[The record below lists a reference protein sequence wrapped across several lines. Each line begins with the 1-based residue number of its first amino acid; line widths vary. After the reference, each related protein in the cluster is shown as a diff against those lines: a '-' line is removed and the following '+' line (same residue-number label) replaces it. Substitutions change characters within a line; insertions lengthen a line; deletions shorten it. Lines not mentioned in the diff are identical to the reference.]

1 MIPPYLRR
9 LKIAEFSKANIL
21 KYAQSFDENLTSLE
35 PLKLEASGRKYFRV
49 ASKESSYVI
58 SYDDRPVN
66 GQLVFINRAN
76 ELSDCNVR
84 APKIFQ
90 YDIDSNLTLIEDL
103 GDHSLIDE
111 KNFYQQDKLVNLS
124 LELLN
129 QMHQS
134 KHVDLHSTFWM
145 GLESHSKRFSKVF
158 CKEFLGLEM
167 FDGYKDLYVDMRPQI
182 MDQQWTN
189 CHFDFERRNIHLLE
203 NGELALIDFQD
214 MCFGPIGIDL
224 AGILIDH
231 YIPCKIDTI
240 KKYCMSFS
248 ELSVYDLSA
257 EDIFS
262 ATLWGGLQRNLRI
275 MGTLTALYLRL
286 NRSFRM
292 DDLPQI
298 VMNTAIISKEL
309 NQVSLA
315 NFLIENVSQTLE
327 DKLANL

>member
-1 MIPPYLRR
+1 M
-9 LKIAEFSKANIL
+9 KIAEISKANIL
-21 KYAQSFDENLTSLE
+21 KYAQTFNGDLTSLE
-35 PLKLEASGRKYFRV
+35 PLKIEASGRRYFR
-49 ASKESSYVI
+49 ASSKECSYVI
-58 SYDDRPVN
+58 SYDDREVN

-76 ELSDCNVR
+76 ELLDCNVR
-84 APKIFQ
+84 VPKIFN
-90 YDIDSNLTLIEDL
+90 YRLDSNLTILEDL

-111 KNFYQQDKLVNLS
+111 KNFYQQEKLVYLS

-145 GLESHSKRFSKVF
+145 GLESHSKKFSKVL
-158 CKEFLGLEM
+158 CREFLDLEM
-167 FDGYKDLYVDMRPQI
+167 FDGYKDVYVDMRPQI

-189 CHFDFERRNIHLLE
+189 CHFDFERRNIHLLD

-240 KKYCMSFS
+240 KKYCSIFS
-248 ELSVYDLSA
+248 DLSVYDISP
-257 EDIFS
+257 EDIYS

-275 MGTLTALYLRL
+275 MGTLTELYLRL

-292 DDLPQI
+292 HDLPQI
-298 VMNTAIISKEL
+298 VINTAMISQEL
-309 NQVSLA
+309 NQVSLT
-315 NFLIENVSQTLE
+315 NFLNDNVMQTLE
-327 DKLANL
+327 DKLVNL